1 MDRRRASPRAPLA
14 MDILKSFISLLALIN
29 PVGAIPF
36 FLSLTAHQ
44 RDGER
49 RRTIRIA
56 SISVFCVVAITALFG
71 QQIISFF
78 GISVGSLEV
87 GGGIIML
94 LMAINMLNAQ
104 IGNSRSTPEERDEA
118 EQKDNVAV
126 VPLAIPLL
134 TGPGAISTTIIYA
147 AEAAHWYDR
156 LILVAIGA
164 VLAALCFLSL
174 RLAEP
179 IARWVGRTGIN
190 IGTRLMGLMLSALAV
205 EFIVDGLKVLLP
217 NLK

>member
-1 MDRRRASPRAPLA
+1 
-14 MDILKSFISLLALIN
+14 MDILKSFISLMALIN
-29 PVGAIPF
+29 PVGAVPF
-36 FLSLTAHQ
+36 FLSLTEQQSNA
-44 RDGER
+44 EK
-49 RRTIRIA
+49 RRTIRIT
-56 SISVFCVVAITALFG
+56 SISVFCVIAITALCG
-71 QQIISFF
+71 QQIIRFF
-78 GISVGSLEV
+78 GISVGSLQV

-104 IGNSRSTPEERDEA
+104 IGNARATPEERDEA
-118 EQKDNVAV
+118 ELKNNIAV

-134 TGPGAISTTIIYA
+134 TGPGSISTVIVYSA
-147 AEAAHWYDR
+147 NYHHWYDR
-156 LILVAIGA
+156 VSLIAIGG
-164 VLAALCFLSL
+164 VLALICFFSL

-205 EFIVDGLKVLLP
+205 EFIVDGLKALLP

>member
-1 MDRRRASPRAPLA
+1 
-14 MDILKSFISLLALIN
+14 MDIIKSFISLLALIN

-36 FLSLTAHQ
+36 FLSLTSQQSVAEQ
-44 RDGER
+44 

-56 SISVFCVVAITALFG
+56 SISVFCVIAVTTLLG
-71 QQIISFF
+71 QQIIRFF
-78 GISVGSLEV
+78 GISVGALQV

-94 LMAINMLNAQ
+94 LMSINMLNAQ
-104 IGNSRSTPEERDEA
+104 VGNARSTPEERHEA
-118 EQKDNVAV
+118 EQKDSIAV

-134 TGPGAISTTIIYA
+134 TGPGSISTVLVYSA
-147 AEAAHWYDR
+147 SYPHWYER
-156 LILVAIGA
+156 ISLIVIGA
-164 VLAALCFLSL
+164 VIAALCFGSL

-205 EFIVDGLKVLLP
+205 EFIVNGLKALLP

>member
-1 MDRRRASPRAPLA
+1 MDL
-14 MDILKSFISLLALIN
+14 LKSFISLLALIN
-29 PVGAIPF
+29 PIGAVPF
-36 FLSLTAHQ
+36 FLSLTSDDSDA
-44 RDGER
+44 ER

-56 SISVFCVVAITALFG
+56 SISVFCVIAITTLLG

-94 LMAINMLNAQ
+94 LMAISMLNAQ
-104 IGNSRSTPEERDEA
+104 IGNARATAEERDEA
-118 EQKDNVAV
+118 ESKNSIAV

-134 TGPGAISTTIIYA
+134 TGPGSISTVIVYA
-147 AEAAHWYDR
+147 ASAHHWYDR
-156 LILVAIGA
+156 LGLVAIGLVIA
-164 VLAALCFLSL
+164 VICFGTL

-179 IARWVGRTGIN
+179 IARWIGQTGIN

-205 EFIVDGLKVLLP
+205 EFIVDGLKALLP
-217 NLK
+217 NLR

>member
-1 MDRRRASPRAPLA
+1 
-14 MDILKSFISLLALIN
+14 MDIIKSFISLLALIN

-36 FLSLTAHQ
+36 FLSLTQQQSIAEQ
-44 RDGER
+44 

-56 SISVFCVVAITALFG
+56 SISVFCVIAVSTLIG
-71 QQIISFF
+71 QQIIRFF
-78 GISVGSLEV
+78 GISIGALEV

-94 LMAINMLNAQ
+94 LMSISMLNAQ
-104 IGNSRSTPEERDEA
+104 VGNARSTPEERHEA
-118 EQKDNVAV
+118 EMKDNIAV

-134 TGPGAISTTIIYA
+134 TGPGSISTVLVYSA
-147 AEAAHWYDR
+147 SYPHWYER
-156 LILVAIGA
+156 ISLIAIGA
-164 VLAALCFLSL
+164 VIAALCFGSLS
-174 RLAEP
+174 LAEP

-205 EFIVDGLKVLLP
+205 EFIVNGLKALLP

>member
-1 MDRRRASPRAPLA
+1 MDF
-14 MDILKSFISLLALIN
+14 LKSFISLLALIN
-29 PVGAIPF
+29 PVGAVPF
-36 FLSLTAHQ
+36 FLSLTSGQSVA
-44 RDGER
+44 ER
-49 RRTIRIA
+49 RRTIRVA
-56 SISVFCVVAITALFG
+56 SISVFCVIAVTAMLG

-104 IGNSRSTPEERDEA
+104 IGNARATAEERDEA
-118 EQKDNVAV
+118 ESKDSIAV

-134 TGPGAISTTIIYA
+134 TGPGSISTVIVYA
-147 AEAAHWYDR
+147 ASAHRWYDR
-156 LILVAIGA
+156 IGLVVIGA
-164 VLAALCFLSL
+164 VLAAVCFLSL

-179 IARWVGRTGIN
+179 IARWVGQTGIN

-205 EFIVDGLKVLLP
+205 EFIVDGLKALLP
-217 NLK
+217 NLR

>member
-1 MDRRRASPRAPLA
+1 MNL
-14 MDILKSFISLLALIN
+14 LKSFISLLALIN

-36 FLSLTAHQ
+36 FLSLTTDMSSSEKA
-44 RDGER
+44 G
-49 RRTIRIA
+49 TIRIA
-56 SISVFCVVAITALFG
+56 SISVFCVIAVTALLG
-71 QQIISFF
+71 QQIIAFF

-104 IGNSRSTPEERDEA
+104 VGNTRSTPEERHEA
-118 EQKDNVAV
+118 EMKNSIAV

-134 TGPGAISTTIIYA
+134 TGPGSISTVIVYSA
-147 AEAAHWYDR
+147 SVVHWYER
-156 LILVAIGA
+156 LGLVVIGA
-164 VLAALCFLSL
+164 VLAGLCFGSL
-174 RLAEP
+174 MLAEP

-205 EFIVDGLKVLLP
+205 EFIVNGLKALLP
-217 NLK
+217 SLK

>member
-1 MDRRRASPRAPLA
+1 MPARRLA
-14 MDILKSFISLLALIN
+14 MDIIKSFISLLALIN
-29 PVGAIPF
+29 PIGAIPF
-36 FLSLTAHQ
+36 FMSLTSQ
-44 RDGER
+44 QSDDER

-56 SISVFCVVAITALFG
+56 SISVFCVIAVTTLLG

-94 LMAINMLNAQ
+94 LMAISMLNAQ
-104 IGNSRSTPEERDEA
+104 IGNSRSTPEERHEA
-118 EQKDNVAV
+118 ELKDNIAV

-134 TGPGAISTTIIYA
+134 TGPGSISTVIVYSA
-147 AEAAHWYDR
+147 NFHHWYDR
-156 LILVAIGA
+156 VSLVAIGA
-164 VLAALCFLSL
+164 LLAVICFFSL

-179 IARWVGRTGIN
+179 IARWIGRTGIN

-205 EFIVDGLKVLLP
+205 EFIVDGLKALLP
-217 NLK
+217 NLR

>member
-1 MDRRRASPRAPLA
+1 MDL
-14 MDILKSFISLLALIN
+14 LKSFISLLALIN

-36 FLSLTAHQ
+36 FLSLTAQ
-44 RDGER
+44 QSGFEKRN
-49 RRTIRIA
+49 TIRIA
-56 SISVFCVVAITALFG
+56 SISVFCVIAVTGLLG
-71 QQIISFF
+71 QQIIAFF

-104 IGNSRSTPEERDEA
+104 IGNTRSTPEERHEA
-118 EQKDNVAV
+118 ELKDSVAV

-134 TGPGAISTTIIYA
+134 TGPGSISTVIVYSA
-147 AEAAHWYDR
+147 NAAHWYDR
-156 LILVAIGA
+156 IGLIVIGA
-164 VLAALCFLSL
+164 VLAGLCFGALN
-174 RLAEP
+174 LAEP

-205 EFIVDGLKVLLP
+205 EFIVDGLKALLP
-217 NLK
+217 TLK

>member
-1 MDRRRASPRAPLA
+1 
-14 MDILKSFISLLALIN
+14 MDIIKSFISLLALIN

-36 FLSLTAHQ
+36 FLSLTAQ
-44 RDGER
+44 QSDAER

-56 SISVFCVVAITALFG
+56 SISVFFVIAITTMLG

-104 IGNSRSTPEERDEA
+104 IGNSRSTPEERHEA
-118 EQKDNVAV
+118 ELKDNVAV

-134 TGPGAISTTIIYA
+134 TGPGSISTVIVYSA
-147 AEAAHWYDR
+147 SSHHWYDR
-156 LILVAIGA
+156 VSLVAIGA
-164 VLAALCFLSL
+164 VIAAICFFSL

-179 IARWVGRTGIN
+179 IAGWVGRTGIN

-205 EFIVDGLKVLLP
+205 EFIVDGLKALLP

>member
-1 MDRRRASPRAPLA
+1 

-29 PVGAIPF
+29 PIGAIPF
-36 FLSLTAHQ
+36 FMSLSAHQ
-44 RDGER
+44 SDAER

-56 SISVFCVVAITALFG
+56 AISVFCVIAVTTLLG

-118 EQKDNVAV
+118 EQKDNIAV

-147 AEAAHWYDR
+147 AGSTHWYDR
-156 LILVAIGA
+156 LSLVAIGA
-164 VLAALCFLSL
+164 VLAAICFFSL

-205 EFIVDGLKVLLP
+205 EFIVDGLKALLP